1 MAEQT
6 TVEIPITSEGVL
18 GLRNS
23 VQVLKEAYKRGV
35 SKQIVEDESALLP
48 MTLEQLKGI
57 KGDLV
62 AAKGTVD
69 NYYKMTA
76 DDQREPTNSN
86 INSYKDLNNVQGNY
100 PVTDEINQEIKS
112 EINSIF
118 KGNGQYSMGSSV
130 TTTSKFEDKSKD
142 AFSQFG
148 DNTRQGI
155 QRANKEFGIEG
166 RNLLE
171 NEAPPGPQFDN
182 PNEYFKSYEGMS
194 AGDIIKECIPCDFR
208 KFGLDQIQPMTDL
221 LSVLE
226 QELVAKYRAIL
237 GQFSQLLNNNEINED
252 ICSLLN
258 FLNFQCVPDL
268 FGILSLLKMMIL
280 KLTDIK
286 LINPTGLFMGILT
299 PFFAPILNGVT
310 ELLDKYIQ
318 LILGPIDCVIDSL
331 DAQLAKLDVGRA
343 LDAGDRAELNQV
355 LNRRRQLEAK
365 RNGLIE
371 RRNYLLETNDQG
383 QYANEPSAY
392 QITDL
397 RGRPSQQRLELG
409 SYSPSRQEEL
419 ARIEEELSLIGD
431 RNGGEIAALNRRV
444 EELRA
449 DQPRPS
455 LISAV
460 GEQRQNLRG
469 FRNTLGK
476 SLQELRVQVIRGK
489 NMINDTADNMRKEL
503 TRLIT
508 GRAATSEEMLQ
519 GAMELQR
526 LARMVGIV
534 QTMIRLV
541 NGGKLCDNGNDPNVA
556 LGNFLTARS
565 NSGTANGGNP
575 AFYRGTDDNGS
586 PVLLVTTSD
595 AELSLVDDNNDES
608 KPLENLDEVSRL
620 NAQGVAPDIGS
631 IAQKRVSATSQPLG
645 VEVPVAVVPFNL
657 CGETSAST
665 SETVDNIK
673 QWASNLG

>member
-1 MAEQT
+1 
-6 TVEIPITSEGVL
+6 
-18 GLRNS
+18 
-23 VQVLKEAYKRGV
+23 
-35 SKQIVEDESALLP
+35 
-48 MTLEQLKGI
+48 
-57 KGDLV
+57 
-62 AAKGTVD
+62 
-69 NYYKMTA
+69 
-76 DDQREPTNSN
+76 
-86 INSYKDLNNVQGNY
+86 
-100 PVTDEINQEIKS
+100 
-112 EINSIF
+112 
-118 KGNGQYSMGSSV
+118 
-130 TTTSKFEDKSKD
+130 
-142 AFSQFG
+142 
-148 DNTRQGI
+148 
-155 QRANKEFGIEG
+155 
-166 RNLLE
+166 
-171 NEAPPGPQFDN
+171 
-182 PNEYFKSYEGMS
+182 
-194 AGDIIKECIPCDFR
+194 
-208 KFGLDQIQPMTDL
+208 
-221 LSVLE
+221 
-226 QELVAKYRAIL
+226 
-237 GQFSQLLNNNEINED
+237 
-252 ICSLLN
+252 
-258 FLNFQCVPDL
+258 
-268 FGILSLLKMMIL
+268 
-280 KLTDIK
+280 
-286 LINPTGLFMGILT
+286 
-299 PFFAPILNGVT
+299 
-310 ELLDKYIQ
+310 
-318 LILGPIDCVIDSL
+318 
-331 DAQLAKLDVGRA
+331 
-343 LDAGDRAELNQV
+343 
-355 LNRRRQLEAK
+355 
-365 RNGLIE
+365 
-371 RRNYLLETNDQG
+371 
-383 QYANEPSAY
+383 
-392 QITDL
+392 
-397 RGRPSQQRLELG
+397 LELG